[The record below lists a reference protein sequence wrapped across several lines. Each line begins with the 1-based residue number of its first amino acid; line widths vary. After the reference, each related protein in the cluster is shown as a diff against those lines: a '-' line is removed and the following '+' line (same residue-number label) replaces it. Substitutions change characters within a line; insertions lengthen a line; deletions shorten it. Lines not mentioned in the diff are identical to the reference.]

1 MTPDVPSII
10 NTPDSIP
17 AIKLQP
23 NELTKEL
30 QTFDWNGIIENLS
43 QTFVDLGLRIVAAV
57 ALFYVGNFIIKKL
70 YRLIRAMMLAR
81 DMDPSLITF
90 LLSAFRFTFT
100 FILIITVIGVLG
112 IETSSFIAIFASAG
126 VAVGMALSGTL
137 QNFAGGVLIL
147 LLKPY
152 KVGDYIEFNTFKGCV
167 KEIQIFHTVLVTLN
181 NETLVIPNGGLSTG
195 SISNYTKE
203 PFRRVEWRVGISYGD
218 DVATARK
225 VALAILHDDP
235 RIVTTFEEQETTKE
249 APALLSDEE
258 VKKLPWYKRLFH
270 HQKRLQAKAA
280 EWRETQQQQIEA
292 KVKKRDCTPT
302 VQVENLADSS
312 VALVVRGW
320 CASADYWGVFYD
332 IYERI
337 YTQFPQHGL
346 HFPFPQMD
354 VHVKGE

>member
-1 MTPDVPSII
+1 M
-10 NTPDSIP
+10 
-17 AIKLQP
+17 
-23 NELTKEL
+23 
-30 QTFDWNGIIENLS
+30 
-43 QTFVDLGLRIVAAV
+43 
-57 ALFYVGNFIIKKL
+57 
-70 YRLIRAMMLAR
+70 
-81 DMDPSLITF
+81 
-90 LLSAFRFTFT
+90 
-100 FILIITVIGVLG
+100 
-112 IETSSFIAIFASAG
+112 
-126 VAVGMALSGTL
+126 
-137 QNFAGGVLIL
+137 
-147 LLKPY
+147 
-152 KVGDYIEFNTFKGCV
+152 
-167 KEIQIFHTVLVTLN
+167 
-181 NETLVIPNGGLSTG
+181 
-195 SISNYTKE
+195 
-203 PFRRVEWRVGISYGD
+203 
-218 DVATARK
+218 ATARK

-270 HQKRLQAKAA
+270 HQIRLQAKAA

-320 CASADYWGVFYD
+320 CDSADYWGVFYD

-354 VHVKGE
+354 VHVKGQ